1 MNENVFII
9 VPAFNEAEVIRE
21 TLTGL
26 LQQSF
31 QVVVVD
37 DASSDNTAAILK
49 GTPVHYLRH
58 RINLGQGAALQ
69 TGIRYALA
77 KGASIFVTFDADGQ
91 HDAADIQPM
100 IERLV
105 AGQRDI
111 IFGSRF
117 SAAGRSGVPILR
129 KGVLHLARYLNFLL
143 TGILLTDAHNGL
155 RVFNRHTAEL
165 INIVENG
172 MAHATELLITTQKYK
187 LRYEEVPVT
196 IRYTSYSKK
205 KGQKISHSFKVLQ
218 DILLYKIFK

>member
-1 MNENVFII
+1 MNENIFII
-9 VPAFNEAEVIRE
+9 VPAFNEAEVIEE
-21 TLTGL
+21 TLAGL
-26 LQQSF
+26 LLQGF
-31 QVVVVD
+31 RVVVVD
-37 DASSDNTAAILK
+37 DASSDNTGSILK
-49 GTPVHYLRH
+49 RMPVHYLRH

-69 TGIRYALA
+69 TGIRYALG
-77 KGASIFVTFDADGQ
+77 KGATIFVTFDADGQ

-100 IERLV
+100 IDRL
-105 AGQRDI
+105 ADKQLDI

-117 SAAGRSGVPILR
+117 AAARQSGVPILR

-155 RVFNRHTAEL
+155 RVFNRHTAEV

-172 MAHATELLITTQKYK
+172 MAHATELLITTRKYN
-187 LRYEEVPVT
+187 LRYDEMAVT
-196 IRYTSYSKK
+196 IRYTPYSKK